1 MLYNFIIIHLFANI
15 KFSTFRY
22 NICMKKILV
31 ILDGIVAKK
40 LMQRIVET
48 NTIDNSYDVI
58 YMNDNILPKQ
68 KASNITYY
76 KFDPTSES
84 KLGMVLDKDIHT
96 QALVVLNSKDEMSS
110 VVNNI
115 RKRKKNIPISVLDYW
130 GMQIEDSN
138 LNIYKGIEVLAN
150 GMVEKL
156 PNIPVMAQN
165 IGLKQGE
172 IMEIKIP
179 FGSSYAY
186 RYIGSIE
193 QNEWKIFGLYR
204 NEQLINIKPSL
215 ILKPNDIIL
224 VIGKP
229 TVLMQVYNAIGKSQG
244 QFPMPFG
251 HNIYLYLDLF
261 LQDKKR
267 IIDVINEVKYIN
279 KRLKNK
285 KLIIRITRPTSV
297 EIINLI
303 RSSFIDDSLV
313 EIKMDYHN
321 LGMIKL
327 LKNDIKSF
335 DAGMVILTN
344 EMFKN
349 RKYTKDV
356 LDLKVPIL
364 KLGDDLAGIIKKA
377 VVLLN
382 DVNSYEQ
389 ISPVIFDV
397 SSQLKTK
404 TRIFDMDPIGKGED
418 EDKVNLIDHLE
429 NLAKIFNQKIEIISN
444 EKNPIREL
452 KKQTNTLQIL
462 PLKADMFKQRFSWK
476 ILYTNPDL
484 ISFDM
489 RKYSQL
495 LIPIIEE

>member
-1 MLYNFIIIHLFANI
+1 
-15 KFSTFRY
+15 
-22 NICMKKILV
+22 MKKILI

-40 LMQRIVET
+40 LMRRIVES
-48 NTIDNSYDVI
+48 NTTENNYDVV
-58 YMNDNILPKQ
+58 YMNDAIVPEQ
-68 KASNITYY
+68 KPSNFTFY

-84 KLGMVLDKDIHT
+84 KLAMVLDKDIHI
-96 QALVVLNSKDEMSS
+96 QALVALNSKDEMLN
-110 VVNNI
+110 VI
-115 RKRKKNIPISVLDYW
+115 KNIKARKNTLHISILDYW
-130 GMQIEDSN
+130 GIEIEDPY

-150 GMVEKL
+150 GMVERL

-204 NEQLINIKPSL
+204 NEKLINIKPSL

-251 HNIYLYLDLF
+251 HHLYFYLDMYI
-261 LQDKKR
+261 QTKQR
-267 IIDVINEVKYIN
+267 ILDVIKEVKYLN
-279 KRLKNK
+279 NMFKSTKM
-285 KLIIRITRPTSV
+285 IIRITRPTNVGILDLIKESFKDDDTV
-297 EIINLI
+297 LI
-303 RSSFIDDSLV
+303 R
-313 EIKMDYHN
+313 MDYHYEP
-321 LGMIKL
+321 MKKQ
-327 LKNDIKSF
+327 LKNDMKKYDI
-335 DAGMVILTN
+335 GMVILTH
-344 EMFKN
+344 EMFKI
-349 RKYTKDV
+349 KEYAKEIKALT
-356 LDLKVPIL
+356 VPIY
-364 KLGDDLAGIIKKA
+364 KLGEELTGSIKKTT
-377 VVLLN
+377 VLVN

-397 SSQLKTK
+397 ASQLKTK
-404 TRIFDMDPIGKGED
+404 TKIFDMDPIGE
-418 EDKVNLIDHLE
+418 EVDKTTLLNHFE
-429 NLAKIFNQKIEIISN
+429 NLAKIFNQKVEVISN
-444 EKNPIREL
+444 DNNPIREL

-462 PLKADMFKQRFSWK
+462 PLKNEMFKQRFSWK
-476 ILYTNPDL
+476 FLYTNPDL

-489 RKYSQL
+489 KKYSQL
-495 LIPIIEE
+495 LIPVIEE

>member
-1 MLYNFIIIHLFANI
+1 
-15 KFSTFRY
+15 
-22 NICMKKILV
+22 MKKILV

-40 LMQRIVET
+40 LMRRIVES
-48 NTIDNSYDVI
+48 NTTENNYDVV
-58 YMNDNILPKQ
+58 YMNDAIVPEQ
-68 KASNITYY
+68 KPSNFTFY

-84 KLGMVLDKDIHT
+84 KLAMVLDKDIHI
-96 QALVVLNSKDEMSS
+96 QALVALNSKDEMLN
-110 VVNNI
+110 VI
-115 RKRKKNIPISVLDYW
+115 KNIKARKNTLHISILDYW
-130 GMQIEDSN
+130 GIEIEDPY

-150 GMVEKL
+150 GMVERL

-204 NEQLINIKPSL
+204 NEKLINIKPSL

-251 HNIYLYLDLF
+251 HHLYFYLDMYI
-261 LQDKKR
+261 QTKQR
-267 IIDVINEVKYIN
+267 ILDVIKEVKYLN
-279 KRLKNK
+279 NMFKSTKM
-285 KLIIRITRPTSV
+285 IIRITRPTNVGILDLIKESFKDDDTV
-297 EIINLI
+297 LI
-303 RSSFIDDSLV
+303 R
-313 EIKMDYHN
+313 MDYHYEP
-321 LGMIKL
+321 MKKQ
-327 LKNDIKSF
+327 LKNDMKKYDI
-335 DAGMVILTN
+335 GMVILTH
-344 EMFKN
+344 EMFKI
-349 RKYTKDV
+349 KEYAKEIKALT
-356 LDLKVPIL
+356 VPIY
-364 KLGDDLAGIIKKA
+364 KLGEELTGSIKKTT
-377 VVLLN
+377 VLVN

-397 SSQLKTK
+397 ASQLKTK
-404 TRIFDMDPIGKGED
+404 TKIFDMDPIGE
-418 EDKVNLIDHLE
+418 EVDKTTLLNHFE
-429 NLAKIFNQKIEIISN
+429 NLAKIFNQKVEVISN
-444 EKNPIREL
+444 DNNPIREL

-462 PLKADMFKQRFSWK
+462 PLKNEMFKQRFSWK
-476 ILYTNPDL
+476 FLYTNPDL

-489 RKYSQL
+489 KKYSQL
-495 LIPIIEE
+495 LIPVIEE

>member
-1 MLYNFIIIHLFANI
+1 
-15 KFSTFRY
+15 
-22 NICMKKILV
+22 MKKILV

-40 LMQRIVET
+40 LMRRIVES
-48 NTIDNSYDVI
+48 NTTENNYDVV
-58 YMNDNILPKQ
+58 YMNDAIVPEQ
-68 KASNITYY
+68 KPSNFTFY

-84 KLGMVLDKDIHT
+84 KLAMVLDKDIHI
-96 QALVVLNSKDEMSS
+96 QALVALNSKDEMLN
-110 VVNNI
+110 VI
-115 RKRKKNIPISVLDYW
+115 KNIKARKNTLHISILDYW
-130 GMQIEDSN
+130 GIEIEDPY

-150 GMVEKL
+150 GMVERL

-204 NEQLINIKPSL
+204 NEKLINIKPSL

-251 HNIYLYLDLF
+251 HHLYFYLDMYI
-261 LQDKKR
+261 QTKQR
-267 IIDVINEVKYIN
+267 ILDVIKEVKYLN
-279 KRLKNK
+279 KMFKSTK
-285 KLIIRITRPTSV
+285 MIIRITRPTNVGILDLIKESFKDDDTV
-297 EIINLI
+297 LI
-303 RSSFIDDSLV
+303 R
-313 EIKMDYHN
+313 MDYHYEP
-321 LGMIKL
+321 MKKQ
-327 LKNDIKSF
+327 LKNDMKKYDI
-335 DAGMVILTN
+335 GMVILTH
-344 EMFKN
+344 EMFKI
-349 RKYTKDV
+349 KEYAKEIKSLT
-356 LDLKVPIL
+356 VPIY
-364 KLGDDLAGIIKKA
+364 KLGEELTGSIKKTT
-377 VVLLN
+377 VLVN

-397 SSQLKTK
+397 ASQLKTK
-404 TRIFDMDPIGKGED
+404 TKIFDMDPIGE
-418 EDKVNLIDHLE
+418 EVDKTTLLNHFE
-429 NLAKIFNQKIEIISN
+429 NLAKIFNQKVEVISN
-444 EKNPIREL
+444 DNNPIREL

-462 PLKADMFKQRFSWK
+462 PLKNEMFKQRFSWK
-476 ILYTNPDL
+476 FLYTNPDL

-489 RKYSQL
+489 KKYSQL
-495 LIPIIEE
+495 LIPVIEE

>member
-1 MLYNFIIIHLFANI
+1 
-15 KFSTFRY
+15 
-22 NICMKKILV
+22 MKKILV

-40 LMQRIVET
+40 LMRRIVES
-48 NTIDNSYDVI
+48 NTTENNYDVV
-58 YMNDNILPKQ
+58 YMNDAIVPEQ
-68 KASNITYY
+68 KPSNFTFY

-84 KLGMVLDKDIHT
+84 KLAMVLDKDIHI
-96 QALVVLNSKDEMSS
+96 QALVALNSKDEMLN
-110 VVNNI
+110 VI
-115 RKRKKNIPISVLDYW
+115 KNIKTRKNTLHISILDYW
-130 GMQIEDSN
+130 GIEIEDPY

-150 GMVEKL
+150 GMVERL

-204 NEQLINIKPSL
+204 NEKLINIKPSL

-251 HNIYLYLDLF
+251 HHLYFYLDMYI
-261 LQDKKR
+261 QTKQR
-267 IIDVINEVKYIN
+267 ILDVIKEVKYLN
-279 KRLKNK
+279 NMFKSTKM
-285 KLIIRITRPTSV
+285 IIRITRPTNVGILDLIKESFKDDDTV
-297 EIINLI
+297 LI
-303 RSSFIDDSLV
+303 R
-313 EIKMDYHN
+313 MDYHYEP
-321 LGMIKL
+321 MKKQ
-327 LKNDIKSF
+327 LKNDMKKYDI
-335 DAGMVILTN
+335 GMVILTH
-344 EMFKN
+344 EMFKI
-349 RKYTKDV
+349 KEYAKEIKALT
-356 LDLKVPIL
+356 VPIY
-364 KLGDDLAGIIKKA
+364 KLGEELTGSIKKTT
-377 VVLLN
+377 VLVN

-397 SSQLKTK
+397 ASQLKTK
-404 TRIFDMDPIGKGED
+404 TKIFDMDPIGE
-418 EDKVNLIDHLE
+418 EVDKTTLLNHFE
-429 NLAKIFNQKIEIISN
+429 NLAKIFNQKVEVISN
-444 EKNPIREL
+444 DNNPIREL

-462 PLKADMFKQRFSWK
+462 PLKNEMFKQRFSWK
-476 ILYTNPDL
+476 FLYTNPDL

-489 RKYSQL
+489 KKYSQL
-495 LIPIIEE
+495 LIPVIEE

>member
-1 MLYNFIIIHLFANI
+1 
-15 KFSTFRY
+15 
-22 NICMKKILV
+22 MKKILV

-40 LMQRIVET
+40 LMRRIVES
-48 NTIDNSYDVI
+48 NTTENNYDVV
-58 YMNDNILPKQ
+58 YMNDAIVPEQ
-68 KASNITYY
+68 KPSNFTFY

-84 KLGMVLDKDIHT
+84 KLAMVLDKDIHI
-96 QALVVLNSKDEMSS
+96 QALVALNSKDEMLN
-110 VVNNI
+110 VI
-115 RKRKKNIPISVLDYW
+115 KNIKARKSTLHISILDYW
-130 GMQIEDSN
+130 GIEIEDPY

-150 GMVEKL
+150 GMVERL

-204 NEQLINIKPSL
+204 NEKLINIKPSL

-251 HNIYLYLDLF
+251 HHLYFYLDMYI
-261 LQDKKR
+261 QTKQR
-267 IIDVINEVKYIN
+267 ILDVIKEVKYLN
-279 KRLKNK
+279 NMFKSTKM
-285 KLIIRITRPTSV
+285 IIRITRPTNVGILDLIKESFKDDDTV
-297 EIINLI
+297 LI
-303 RSSFIDDSLV
+303 R
-313 EIKMDYHN
+313 MDYHYEP
-321 LGMIKL
+321 MKKQ
-327 LKNDIKSF
+327 LKNDMKKYDI
-335 DAGMVILTN
+335 GMVILTH
-344 EMFKN
+344 EMFKI
-349 RKYTKDV
+349 KEYAKEIKALTI
-356 LDLKVPIL
+356 PIY
-364 KLGDDLAGIIKKA
+364 KLGEELTGSIKKTT
-377 VVLLN
+377 VLVN

-397 SSQLKTK
+397 ASQLKTK
-404 TRIFDMDPIGKGED
+404 TKIFDMDPIGE
-418 EDKVNLIDHLE
+418 EVDKTTLLNHFE
-429 NLAKIFNQKIEIISN
+429 NLAKIFNQKVEVISN
-444 EKNPIREL
+444 DNNPIREL

-462 PLKADMFKQRFSWK
+462 PLKNEMFKQRFSWK
-476 ILYTNPDL
+476 FLYTNPDL

-489 RKYSQL
+489 KKYSQL
-495 LIPIIEE
+495 LIPVIEE